1 MAVFETEVDIQAPV
15 EELFDFLIQPINIK
29 AISPPEMGLK
39 FLETPERYSNGCEV
53 RFAVQTMGQI
63 QEFTHRI
70 THFDEPNLFVEEL
83 IAGPL
88 PLWKHSHHF
97 TAIETGSTN
106 IRDVIEFKPPGGL
119 IGLMMSEDRI
129 LESLED
135 GFYYRHQQLKNSFP
149 GDDSSF

>member
-1 MAVFETEVDIQAPV
+1 MAAFETEVNVQATV

-39 FLETPERYSNGCEV
+39 FIEAPDKYSNECEV

-70 THFDEPNLFVEEL
+70 THFDEPNLFIEEL
-83 IAGPL
+83 IVGPL

-97 TAIETGSTN
+97 ATTDAGLTTLK
-106 IRDVIEFKPPGGL
+106 DVIEFKPPGGL
-119 IGLMMSEDRI
+119 IGLMMSEARI
-129 LESLED
+129 LDSLED
-135 GFYYRHQQLKNSFP
+135 GFYYRHQQLSKNFP
-149 GDDSSF
+149 SMNKA